1 MGYYSNPNFMYLQ
14 DGYYDKNQ
22 IDKFIIQAYKKD
34 YTKVID
40 GNKSYT
46 VSKEIPRIKKKIKFR
61 NPSKKKKKKKK
72 SKSFLTIFKKKF
84 KHSKT
89 K

>member
-1 MGYYSNPNFMYLQ
+1 MYLQ
-14 DGYYDKNQ
+14 ESRNYDKNQ

-46 VSKEIPRIKKKIKFR
+46 VSKEIPRIKKKIKFQ
-61 NPSKKKKKKKK
+61 
-72 SKSFLTIFKKKF
+72 
-84 KHSKT
+84 KT

>member
-1 MGYYSNPNFMYLQ
+1 MGYVSNPNFMYLQ
-14 DGYYDKNQ
+14 DRGNYTKKQ
-22 IDKFIIQAYKKD
+22 IDKFIIEAYKKG
-34 YTKVID
+34 YNKVIY

-46 VSKEIPRIKKKIKFR
+46 VSKEIPRIQKKIKFR
-61 NPSKKKKKKKK
+61 KPSKKKKKG
-72 SKSFLTIFKKKF
+72 KSFLTIFKKKF